1 MSKPRG
7 MLESVTKVVLLVFLA
22 FVGFVFTQS
31 LFMIFFVPVV
41 IYYVWWNYDR
51 TRELER
57 RLSELEKPSEQ
68 KPGQS

>member
-7 MLESVTKVVLLVFLA
+7 ILESLAQVFVLIFVG

-31 LFMIFFVPVV
+31 LFMLFFVPLVL
-41 IYYVWWNYDR
+41 YYVWRNYDR

-57 RLSELEKPSEQ
+57 RLSQLE
-68 KPGQS
+68 GQPVKT